1 MMCVKFHALH
11 VGSALSC
18 VPATTTATTMIT
30 ITAAAVRRG
39 ILQVHYTNTNQRLW
53 LTLRGR
59 QGDRYENPIK
69 AALNV
74 ATDDDDDDGD
84 SPSHSLP
91 VSLPL
96 SYVQEKLQAHRT
108 SHSIRTENSKETCKQ
123 NKYEIK
129 QRLNSTS
136 TSTYPDSTWTW
147 TPALAGLLCLVDFSR
162 LRFSV
167 LRFPSKKAW
176 VDFRVAN
183 TPGWPTKA
191 GNNRGTWNVFGILHL
206 SRR

>member
-1 MMCVKFHALH
+1 MTYVEGQA
-11 VGSALSC
+11 G
-18 VPATTTATTMIT
+18 TE
-30 ITAAAVRRG
+30 
-39 ILQVHYTNTNQRLW
+39 
-53 LTLRGR
+53 
-59 QGDRYENPIK
+59 GDRYENPIK

-96 SYVQEKLQAHRT
+96 SCVQGKLQAHRT

-129 QRLNSTS
+129 QRLYFDS

-147 TPALAGLLCLVDFSR
+147 TPALSWPALPC
-162 LRFSV
+162 RFFPPSV
-167 LRFPSKKAW
+167 QCA
-176 VDFRVAN
+176 A
-183 TPGWPTKA
+183 
-191 GNNRGTWNVFGILHL
+191 L
-206 SRR
+206 SI

>member
-1 MMCVKFHALH
+1 MEQRDGGRGKFLKSKTNAMMCVKFHALH

-18 VPATTTATTMIT
+18 VPATTTTATTMIT

-53 LTLRGR
+53 LRLRGR

-96 SYVQEKLQAHRT
+96 SCVQGKLQAHRT

-129 QRLNSTS
+129 QRLNFDL
-136 TSTYPDSTWTW
+136 PRLDLDVDSCLGW
-147 TPALAGLLCLVDFSR
+147 PALPC
-162 LRFSV
+162 RFFPPSV
-167 LRFPSKKAW
+167 QCA
-176 VDFRVAN
+176 A
-183 TPGWPTKA
+183 
-191 GNNRGTWNVFGILHL
+191 L
-206 SRR
+206 SI